1 MPLGCGDLISEPGKQ
16 MDNDVATWL
25 AALLPIN
32 AENISVT
39 IIPNTG
45 EPPSPIMLSCLRR

>member
-1 MPLGCGDLISEPGKQ
+1 MPLGCGDLMSEPYKQ
-16 MDNDVATWL
+16 MDNDVAAWL
-25 AALLPIN
+25 DALPAIN

-45 EPPSPIMLSCLRR
+45 EPPSPIMLSCL